1 MRNSNPT
8 RGASVL
14 AALAF
19 VALFGAVITAA
30 HFAFPAESEK
40 ARVAAGQAASAVVSI
55 FPGR

>member
-19 VALFGAVITAA
+19 AALFGAVIAGA
-30 HFAFPAESEK
+30 HFAFPAQSEK
-40 ARVAAGQAASAVVSI
+40 ARIAAGQAASALVAI
-55 FPGR
+55 FPSR